1 MHLYEIN
8 PSDGYPVHV
17 VARTP
22 DDAVQHFV
30 TWRAARG
37 VIDESFCVDRMEV
50 NKLMPDQQAQVRD
63 AFAAGLTGVSHFD
76 EEVGWTFSPPLSV
89 AAGSDQPVDIIRS
102 RRSEMMGLFEF
113 RDPKPVEAFVIA
125 KDTDRALAMFKLY
138 LETNGGDP
146 NTVLWRERDL
156 EDLDEAQQ
164 LALEEAAT
172 IHREGLVIVDGS
184 GRWDFHVPLG
194 DQSNHNEN
202 EDDNED

>member
-30 TWRAARG
+30 TWRASRG
-37 VIDESFCVDRMEV
+37 VVDESFCVDRMEV

-89 AAGSDQPVDIIRS
+89 AAGSDQPVDITS
-102 RRSEMMGLFEF
+102 STRSEMTSLFEF
-113 RDPKPVEAFVIA
+113 RDSTPIEAFVIS
-125 KDTDRALAMFKLY
+125 KDVDRALAMFKLY

-146 NTVLWRERDL
+146 ATLLWRERDFD
-156 EDLDEAQQ
+156 DLDEAQQ
-164 LALEEAAT
+164 LALADAAT
-172 IHREGLVIVDGS
+172 IDREGLVIVDGS
-184 GRWDFHVPLG
+184 GRWVFLVPLCAG
-194 DQSNHNEN
+194 R
-202 EDDNED
+202 

>member
-22 DDAVQHFV
+22 NDAVQHFV
-30 TWRAARG
+30 TWRAAHG
-37 VIDESFCVDRMEV
+37 VVDESFCVDRMEV

-63 AFAAGLTGVSHFD
+63 ALAAGLTGISHFD

-89 AAGSDQPVDIIRS
+89 AAGSDQPVDITRS
-102 RRSEMMGLFEF
+102 PRPEMMGLFEF
-113 RDPKPVEAFVIA
+113 RDPTPIEAFVIA

-146 NTVLWRERDL
+146 DTVLWRERDL

-172 IHREGLVIVDGS
+172 IHREGLVIVDAS
-184 GRWDFHVPLG
+184 GRWVLLIPLG
-194 DQSNHNEN
+194 GQSNQNDD
-202 EDDNED
+202 DDNEG